1 MRSRSALPSLRRTT
15 RSLSSP
21 KGSVTSQVA
30 PSRSTRWPSAAGAP
44 DRLLDVARVV
54 ERGLVR
60 PDVHR
65 DAEPRERRADER
77 EHRLRAR
84 AGELGSRR
92 VRTEARLLGD
102 RNQVLALVTLLV
114 RLFAPRPGQQRPAE
128 VVHLRARVVEV
139 VLAHD
144 VVPGERE
151 QPGEAVAVRRVAAG
165 RDRQRAGG
173 VGGHELDVDL
183 EPLRSGAASES
194 GLERRL
200 DRLRVPRRRRAQVEE
215 ARAGDLGA
223 GHPRARRGGRAQG
236 LRDLARGA
244 AERPGEPQRERA
256 RVVAAGLVGGAL
268 ERGVGIVSPEP
279 QCLLGERRGKQG
291 NGIRHR
297 AGGYRSALARPL
309 SDGRARRAGS

>member
-1 MRSRSALPSLRRTT
+1 M
-15 RSLSSP
+15 SSP

-30 PSRSTRWPSAAGAP
+30 PSRSTRWP
-44 DRLLDVARVV
+44 
-54 ERGLVR
+54 
-60 PDVHR
+60 
-65 DAEPRERRADER
+65 
-77 EHRLRAR
+77 RLRAR
-84 AGELGSRR
+84 SIAYSTWPESWNAASFVQTSIVTRNRVSVSRMSANIASAPARANSASRR
-92 VRTEARLLGD
+92 VRAEARLLGD
-102 RNQVLALVTLLV
+102 RDQVLALIALLV
-114 RLFAPRPGQQRPAE
+114 RLLAPRPGQQRPAE
-128 VVHLRARVVEV
+128 VLHLRARVVEV

-165 RDRQRAGG
+165 RDRQRARG

-183 EPLRSGAASES
+183 EPLRSRAAAEP

-223 GHPRARRGGRAQG
+223 GHPRARRGRLAQG
-236 LRDLARGA
+236 LRDLARRA
-244 AERPGEPQRERA
+244 AQRLGEPQRERA

-268 ERGVGIVSPEP
+268 ERDVGIVSPEP
-279 QCLLGERRGKQG
+279 QCLLGEGRGKQG
-291 NGIRHR
+291 DGIRHR
-297 AGGYRSALARPL
+297 AGGYRSALGRPI